1 MPIRLQFGPIT
12 FWRCQATLCFKTM
25 DFTSDICVL
34 KNSFFWLGVR
44 FRMARWLVGDWGE
57 FGELVFAVGLV
68 VFNCCLLFFFLGGG
82 ANRNLHG
89 TNDRHRTLRDIASCA
104 SWLVHWKKRCKLSS
118 SRITSKDPL
127 VHRIS
132 SSKSHCWYHLPRNRG
147 PTPKKSMDDYAQCGV
162 TIQITKS
169 GTHRAT
175 HQYDPIHESSIV
187 DNQGVWTLLSSLWID
202 PKHRS
207 RMIPVCW
214 KSDTS
219 KNHWISEELLLI
231 TNCWLES
238 LSLLKF

>member
-1 MPIRLQFGPIT
+1 
-12 FWRCQATLCFKTM
+12 M

-68 VFNCCLLFFFLGGG
+68 VFNCCLLFLFFGGGG

-89 TNDRHRTLRDIASCA
+89 TNDRHRTLWDIASCA
-104 SWLVHWKKRCKLSS
+104 SWLVHWKKRCKLST

-147 PTPKKSMDDYAQCGV
+147 PTPKKIMDDYAQCGV
-162 TIQITKS
+162 TM
-169 GTHRAT
+169 
-175 HQYDPIHESSIV
+175 
-187 DNQGVWTLLSSLWID
+187 LSSCTF
-202 PKHRS
+202 R
-207 RMIPVCW
+207 
-214 KSDTS
+214 
-219 KNHWISEELLLI
+219 
-231 TNCWLES
+231 
-238 LSLLKF
+238 